1 MYFLL
6 VNFGVFN
13 KTDFGI
19 FTVPKL
25 FEFRSGEIAI
35 QNILLLGLKSLKNL
49 LLGENTVYYLE
60 IPFFII
66 GIIRG
71 ICNAMQTMRKKEY
84 SFLTLMT
91 ITFFSILVPN
101 LMVYIAM
108 TNKANILY
116 LPILYFTTIGILYTI
131 ENKKIL
137 WTFLILAYFILF
149 ITFEVYYYSDYALK
163 EHNAYEDIGINK
175 VMEYIEQNEIEYE
188 KMNMIALNKAE
199 PYIYIVLRKKIS
211 PIIFNNT
218 RKTTILHDTA
228 IFTEKILNTNFTD
241 TKDFDKYDE
250 NRIFVINDKYTE
262 LNEKF
267 AELNYKTIKIENYYL
282 YTTK

>member
-1 MYFLL
+1 
-6 VNFGVFN
+6 
-13 KTDFGI
+13 
-19 FTVPKL
+19 
-25 FEFRSGEIAI
+25 
-35 QNILLLGLKSLKNL
+35 
-49 LLGENTVYYLE
+49 
-60 IPFFII
+60 
-66 GIIRG
+66 
-71 ICNAMQTMRKKEY
+71 MRKKEY

-101 LMVYIAM
+101 LMVYIAT

-131 ENKKIL
+131 ENRKIL
-137 WTFLILAYFILF
+137 WIFLILAYFILF

-163 EHNAYEDIGINK
+163 EHSAYEDVGINK
-175 VMEYIEQNEIEYE
+175 VMEYIEQNDIEYE
-188 KMNMIALNKAE
+188 TMNMIALNKAE
-199 PYIYIVLRKKIS
+199 PYIYIVLSKKIS

-228 IFTEKILNTNFTD
+228 TFTEKILNINFTN

-250 NRIFVINDKYTE
+250 NKIFIINDKYKE